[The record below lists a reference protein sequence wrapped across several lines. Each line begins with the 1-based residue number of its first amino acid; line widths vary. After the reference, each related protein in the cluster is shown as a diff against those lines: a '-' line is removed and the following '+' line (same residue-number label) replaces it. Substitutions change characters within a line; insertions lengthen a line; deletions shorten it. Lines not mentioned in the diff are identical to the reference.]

1 MASDIFPHSNPPIL
15 SPSPTAP
22 ATSTPFSLAVLL
34 SLTSLLLLAT
44 LLIHILPYSKSY
56 LSAPSEVSCL
66 LETSD
71 YLLSESDTYTHDV
84 SKLPRLSDR
93 ARITKL
99 VREFRREAEAL
110 RKEVNSLVLRRGQLH
125 GHGCGEGLELRPI
138 ARLGWA
144 VYKARLDERIR
155 RVDMLRLRLLIAQMG
170 VISTTIS
177 ESTPP
182 LTRENSPGL
191 GVIYEEKPLDMPPTP
206 PLTPKTMPRKGWDSS
221 GSFNTTE
228 PTPVKQKLTLQ
239 TDCVDTS
246 SRKGWAG
253 VVRELQKSPLLK
265 ERHASIE
272 LAMSRAT

>member
-1 MASDIFPHSNPPIL
+1 MTSNIFPHSQPSVLTP
-15 SPSPTAP
+15 SPPTAP
-22 ATSTPFSLAVLL
+22 ISAPLPLAVLL
-34 SLTSLLLLAT
+34 SLTSFLLLVT
-44 LLIHILPYSKSY
+44 LLVHILPYYKSY
-56 LSAPSEVSCL
+56 LSASSEVSCL

-71 YLLSESDTYTHDV
+71 YLLAEADTYTHEV

-93 ARITKL
+93 VRLSKL

-110 RKEVNSLVLRRGQLH
+110 RKEVNSLVLRRGQHQEH
-125 GHGCGEGLELRPI
+125 GRGEGLALRPI

-144 VYKARLDERIR
+144 VYKGRLDERIR
-155 RVDMLRLRLLIAQMG
+155 RVDVLRVRLLVAQVG
-170 VISTTIS
+170 VISNTIA

-182 LTRENSPGL
+182 PTRENSPGL
-191 GVIYEEKPLDMPPTP
+191 GVIYEEKPLDAPPTP

-221 GSFNTTE
+221 ESFNTTE
-228 PTPVKQKLTLQ
+228 LTPAKQKLTLQ

-272 LAMSRAT
+272 LAMSRAA